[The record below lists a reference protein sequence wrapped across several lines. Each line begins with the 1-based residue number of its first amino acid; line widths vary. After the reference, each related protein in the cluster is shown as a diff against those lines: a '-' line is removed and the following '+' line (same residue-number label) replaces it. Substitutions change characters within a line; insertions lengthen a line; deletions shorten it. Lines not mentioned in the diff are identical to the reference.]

1 MKKLLSLTAVAALI
15 TVLTLTSCNKRK
27 VRVIEIEGIRIEEFQ
42 EIETE
47 DGSFLK
53 DGYYK
58 AWHDNGQI
66 HRSGHYVKNK
76 EDGHW
81 ITYFRDGKIHSEGDY
96 QNGNKEGHWVTYTEK
111 GELESDGDY
120 VNGKMDGNW
129 KLRMLSGKTKE
140 YQYKNGILSVILGK
154 WIDKRGSTWIFN
166 EDGTYKKT
174 DKDGIIKDG
183 TFKYESERRLMLDS
197 DFDPYSVQF
206 SEDKNEFTASTWVL
220 FDTYNYIDEA
230 KRVVE

>member
-1 MKKLLSLTAVAALI
+1 MKKLLSLIAVIVLFA
-15 TVLTLTSCNKRK
+15 VLTLTSCNKRK
-27 VRVIEIEGIRIEEFQ
+27 VRVVEIEGIRFEEFQ

-58 AWHDNGQI
+58 EWHDNGQI
-66 HRSGHYVKNK
+66 HKSGHYVKNK

-81 ITYFRDGKIHSEGDY
+81 ITYFRDGKIRSEGEY
-96 QNGNKEGHWVTYTEK
+96 KNGNKEGHWVTYTEK

-129 KLRMLSGKTKE
+129 KILLLNGEIKE
-140 YQYKNGILSVILGK
+140 HQYKNGNLAVILGK

-174 DKDGIIKDG
+174 DMDGTIKDG
-183 TFKYESERRLMLDS
+183 TFLLESERIIKLDNVEV
-197 DFDPYSVQF
+197 PVEF
-206 SEDKNEFTASTWVL
+206 SKDKNEVSASLW
-220 FDTYNYIDEA
+220 FMFSIIHYIDEA